1 MLTLEAMK
9 METGLHAER
18 DGVVAETLAKVG
30 TQVDS
35 KDLLFEIQAQ
45 C

>member
-9 METGLHAER
+9 IETVLHAER
-18 DGVVAETLAKVG
+18 DGVVAEILVEVG